1 MILLYLLKYQSIT
14 FTSDIYN
21 YFADRFLTFDVLL
34 HLDEVYRIC
43 LGVLIFL
50 HILAL
55 LKHVSFNFHLFLMR
69 ATIINARGSLLSSV
83 LLIGIGILAFSS
95 LEFLY
100 SGRTTYAYRDMH
112 NAIASLVCSTVS
124 MAKLSLNSG
133 SERTEMNNV
142 VFVLFCLIV
151 NFILINLL
159 VSILN
164 ETMSMIK
171 SGAELELNGDSY
183 DSDLNQHAL
192 KKIWNFF
199 SICGGKVDRTDG
211 KLYLSYIC

>member
-1 MILLYLLKYQSIT
+1 MI
-14 FTSDIYN
+14 
-21 YFADRFLTFDVLL
+21 
-34 HLDEVYRIC
+34 
-43 LGVLIFL
+43 
-50 HILAL
+50 
-55 LKHVSFNFHLFLMR
+55 
-69 ATIINARGSLLSSV
+69 
-83 LLIGIGILAFSS
+83 LIGIGILAFSS

-100 SGRTTYAYRDMH
+100 SGRTTYAYRDMY

-171 SGAELELNGDSY
+171 SGADLERHGDSY
-183 DSDLNQHAL
+183 DSDLNQDAL

-211 KLYLSYIC
+211 KFYL